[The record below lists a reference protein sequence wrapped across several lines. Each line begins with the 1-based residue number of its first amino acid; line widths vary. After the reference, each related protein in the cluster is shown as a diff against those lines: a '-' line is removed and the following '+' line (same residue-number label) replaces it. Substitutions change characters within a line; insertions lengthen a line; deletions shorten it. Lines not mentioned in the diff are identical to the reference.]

1 MGNKTTLEC
10 ISFVLKYHYGFL
22 IFKDLEAKLQEAG
35 ECRTRL
41 IATDGVFSM
50 DGNVAP
56 LPEICDLAEKYDAL
70 VFIDECHATGF
81 LGQSG
86 RGTEEFFGETLI
98 NHHDRNP
105 AQKVIRQIQT

>member
-1 MGNKTTLEC
+1 
-10 ISFVLKYHYGFL
+10 
-22 IFKDLEAKLQEAG
+22 
-35 ECRTRL
+35 
-41 IATDGVFSM
+41 M

-86 RGTEEFFGETLI
+86 RGTEEFFGETLMI
-98 NHHDRNP
+98 ETQLKESFVTFELLTWFHLQTYRPTTRESGHHQLNP
-105 AQKVIRQIQT
+105 WKGSWWSCRRLHNW